1 MCVEIMGSVV
11 MGSVHSFIETI
22 MQISYTYIA
31 LPERTYSILRAIGL
45 LKEEKKNL
53 TRLELDILTLS
64 RKPNRFVFIRNK
76 VSENDGATMD
86 GVAFSP
92 SLLKSHS
99 PRRNIRWKEHFRCL
113 A

>member
-1 MCVEIMGSVV
+1 MCRDYGLCGNGLGTFFHRNHYANLIHVYRITRV
-11 MGSVHSFIETI
+11 
-22 MQISYTYIA
+22 YI
-31 LPERTYSILRAIGL
+31 LHTPSDRL

-64 RKPNRFVFIRNK
+64 RKPNRFVFVRNK

-86 GVAFSP
+86 GVAFSS